1 METIFEILQWAFWI
15 VVFLPG
21 ALLIIFFCIF
31 CVFSVMADLECW
43 KESKKRRTINFYEDK
58 ENRELVLPLKT
69 QIKVLKYA
77 INERKSLS
85 LNPEGLCSSIA
96 RAISHC
102 TKIPFGRSLFAT
114 QLPIPLF
121 NKSNVELITGID
133 YLDED
138 GYWLPKQDLENRMLV
153 LETLL
158 KELKRRRRIEIVNNL
173 FKLKQK

>member
-1 METIFEILQWAFWI
+1 METIFDILQWAFWI

-21 ALLIIFFCIF
+21 ALLITALCIF

-77 INERKSLS
+77 ISERNDPF
-85 LNPEGLCSSIA
+85 LNTEGLCFSIA
-96 RAISHC
+96 HAILHC
-102 TKIPFGRSLFAT
+102 TKTPFGRHST
-114 QLPIPLF
+114 QLYIPLF

-138 GYWLPKQDLENRMLV
+138 GYWLPRHDYDNRMLV
-153 LETLL
+153 LKTLL